1 MAHHNR
7 GEAHLAISDYISQ
20 DYLSFIYSSNA
31 FSAAL
36 RSCSNAPASAECPT
50 EVGMVEPSEEAAR
63 VGQQRACILSQ
74 KGHHAAVM
82 AVQKAEASQKDSLAG
97 GQAGNCSS

>member
-1 MAHHNR
+1 
-7 GEAHLAISDYISQ
+7 
-20 DYLSFIYSSNA
+20 
-31 FSAAL
+31 
-36 RSCSNAPASAECPT
+36 
-50 EVGMVEPSEEAAR
+50 MVEPSEEAAR